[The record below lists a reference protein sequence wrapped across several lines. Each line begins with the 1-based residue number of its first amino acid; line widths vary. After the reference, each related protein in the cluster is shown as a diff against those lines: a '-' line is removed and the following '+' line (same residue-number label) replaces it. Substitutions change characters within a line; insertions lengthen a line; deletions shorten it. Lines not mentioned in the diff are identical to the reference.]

1 MTNPGTLLS
10 GMYATAAIATERVTN
25 AIAVPRDAIAS
36 RGGRR
41 VVFTVDG
48 ADVHEVPITEGLS
61 NATQVQVSTGIKPG
75 DVLVADARRD
85 IAPGTRVNP
94 VFVK

>member
-1 MTNPGTLLS
+1 
-10 GMYATAAIATERVTN
+10 
-25 AIAVPRDAIAS
+25 
-36 RGGRR
+36 
-41 VVFTVDG
+41 VDG
-48 ADVHEVPITEGLS
+48 ADVHEVPLTEGLS